1 MDRTIDY
8 ESIDEGSIPSGSI
21 NQLNKKNMDLRKILK
36 VYAAEKSALA
46 FLKIHLIISK
56 EYDGV
61 STLEEYSALGLS
73 KSFYTIIPNI
83 FTGKMVVDVSL
94 SILPITFH
102 TKEQAKEFIKHTE
115 NIQLLKDYYMI

>member
-1 MDRTIDY
+1 
-8 ESIDEGSIPSGSI
+8 
-21 NQLNKKNMDLRKILK
+21 MDLRKILK

-56 EYDGV
+56 EYGGV
-61 STLEEYSALGLS
+61 PTLEEYSALGLS

-83 FTGKMVVDVSL
+83 LTGKMVVDVSP
-94 SILPITFH
+94 SILPVTFH
-102 TKEQAKEFIKHTE
+102 TKEQAKEFIEHPE